1 MADRPALWRHLLAMV
16 YDTFLVAPLLMANAF
31 VLVTVFGPT
40 ASATEPAVP
49 SWLMQIT
56 SLMVIF
62 AFFILFWRKSGQTL
76 GMQAWRIQL
85 VDEQGQPVGVRQGLT
100 RCAAALLSLLPW
112 GWATGG
118 HCWMWTDEAGTTAC
132 HEAGCN
138 WSRKRSDRQCGPQS
152 AVRACGT
159 AARSPQ
165 PSTALWVPTQRGS
178 PADRR
183 SGSRDRRSPG
193 RCEIPHR
200 R

>member
-62 AFFILFWRKSGQTL
+62 AFFILGAKSGQTL

-100 RCAAALLSLLPW
+100 RCAAALLSLLPLGLGYW
-112 GWATGG
+112 
-118 HCWMWTDEAGTTAC
+118 
-132 HEAGCN
+132 
-138 WSRKRSDRQCGPQS
+138 WSLLDVDGRSWHDRLS
-152 AVRACGT
+152 
-159 AARSPQ
+159 RSRLQ
-165 PSTALWVPTQRGS
+165 LVPKKK
-178 PADRR
+178 
-183 SGSRDRRSPG
+183 
-193 RCEIPHR
+193 
-200 R
+200 